1 MQQGI
6 AIDSLLG
13 LNQCTEIYKKKK
25 KKDIMGNVMTFGV
38 SWDDFLFAC
47 QRCHVVRPLDKKLI
61 SLYATILVLADSYN
75 YLTHLAQS
83 RL

>member
-13 LNQCTEIYKKKK
+13 INQCTEIYKKKK

-38 SWDDFLFAC
+38 S
-47 QRCHVVRPLDKKLI
+47 
-61 SLYATILVLADSYN
+61 
-75 YLTHLAQS
+75 
-83 RL
+83 